1 MVGSMTH
8 LTRYSF
14 GATSAI
20 VTSLAFIVS
29 LSGGP
34 APQAGIIGSLLVMA
48 VADNITDSLGIH
60 IFQESDLKSKGAVNS
75 ATFSNFA
82 TRLAFVLSFIAIIY
96 AMPIGVA
103 VPTAVAWGVSV
114 LSVLSYLIA
123 KEQGANPVT
132 AILQHVAT
140 AAVVVA
146 SSLILRGWI
155 TTFFT

>member
-1 MVGSMTH
+1 MVQ

-29 LSGGP
+29 FSGS
-34 APQAGIIGSLLVMA
+34 AQPQVAIIGSLLVMA

-60 IFQESDLKSKGAVNS
+60 VFQESDMKGSGVVNS
-75 ATFSNFA
+75 STFSNFA
-82 TRLAFVLSFIAIIY
+82 TRLVLVFSFIAIVY
-96 AMPIGVA
+96 VLPIGVA
-103 VPTAVAWGVSV
+103 VPAAVTWGISI
-114 LSVLSYLIA
+114 LAALSYLIA
-123 KEQGANPVT
+123 KEQGTSPAT

-140 AAVVVA
+140 AALVVA

-155 TTFFT
+155 TTFFA